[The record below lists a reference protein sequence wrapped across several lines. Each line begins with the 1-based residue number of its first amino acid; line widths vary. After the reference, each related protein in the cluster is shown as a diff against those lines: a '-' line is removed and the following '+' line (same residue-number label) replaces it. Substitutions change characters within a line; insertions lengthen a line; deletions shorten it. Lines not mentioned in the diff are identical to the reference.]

1 MVKKIF
7 TGALLIYFF
16 AGAFC
21 GQLLSLEKGSGAG
34 AETQCDPSSITT
46 YNYLMTFHVCTGDQ
60 CNQPQYHMVHLAGS
74 DDGLNWSLIEGFEP
88 FSGSVPDIVFYNN
101 ALYIYHTGTWFQW
114 HKLNACFEVVEE
126 GEVLLEGDDA
136 YGFVDPSMIVDGE
149 NLIMVYLPGVG
160 PAGNP
165 AGCNEYPCT
174 KEIHSAVAA
183 DDSISSFIQD
193 DGYLASMYIE
203 NRESEIQL
211 FCDPDILKLQN
222 GTYLLYVSTG
232 GGALVYQ
239 STTLTGIF
247 VSPDDPNLV
256 TMSSVGGV
264 PSAIQAPDG
273 SVWLYVNGYN
283 PADGGVI
290 LRGVSSDGITPINE
304 NDFEVAISH
313 VISNEFSDDAVMSSP
328 SIIEW
333 PEWVTTTST
342 TSTINPTTT
351 TTMIPTTTTTSLPQP
366 CPAESI
372 YGEHSREA
380 DLLRHFRDG
389 VLSNTTEGQEMIKF
403 YYALSPVVVSALEE
417 NPKLREEVKGLI
429 DGIVAIV
436 NGE

>member
-7 TGALLIYFF
+7 TGVLLICFF
-16 AGAFC
+16 TGTFC
-21 GQLLSLEKGSGAG
+21 GQVWSVEKGKGSGAG
-34 AETQCDPSSITT
+34 VCDPSAMTT

-60 CNQPQYHMVHLAGS
+60 CNDPQYHRVHLAGS

-101 ALYIYHTGTWFQW
+101 TLYIYHTGTWFQW
-114 HKLNACFEVVEE
+114 HKLNECLEVVEE
-126 GEVLLEGDDA
+126 GKVLLEGDDL
-136 YGFVDPSMIVDGE
+136 YSFVDPSMIVDGGK
-149 NLIMVYLPGVG
+149 LTMVYLPGAG

-165 AGCNEYPCT
+165 AGCNVYPCT

-203 NRESEIQL
+203 SHESEIQL
-211 FCDPDILKLQN
+211 FCDPDILKLQDD
-222 GTYLLYVSTG
+222 TYLLYVSTG
-232 GGALVYQ
+232 GGAVVYHN
-239 STTLTGIF
+239 TVFPGIF
-247 VSPDDPNLV
+247 VSPDDPDVV

-283 PADGGVI
+283 PTDGGVI
-290 LRGVSSDGITPINE
+290 LRGVSSDGITPIDE
-304 NDFEVAISH
+304 NDFEVAVSREILD
-313 VISNEFSDDAVMSSP
+313 EFSEDTQVSSP

-333 PEWVTTTST
+333 PVWVTTTST
-342 TSTINPTTT
+342 TSTIGSTTT
-351 TTMIPTTTTTSLPQP
+351 TTASPSTTTTIQTPP
-366 CPAESI
+366 CPTESI
-372 YGEHSREA
+372 YGEYSRETE
-380 DLLRHFRDG
+380 LLRHFRDE
-389 VLSNTTEGQEMIKF
+389 VLSNTPEGREMIKF

-417 NPKLREEVKGLI
+417 NPELREEVKGLI
-429 DGIVAIV
+429 DGIVTIV